1 MTEVIPGINLL
12 QLPLPSRDILM
23 GYVNVYLIHG
33 DNGCLLVDTG
43 WESEPAFDSLKRQL
57 AEIGTHFED
66 ISQIVATHIHPDHY
80 SLAGRLK
87 QLCPAKIALHYLER
101 DLVESYSDIGKL
113 MQQGIERM
121 QINGV
126 PVDELSQVL
135 TRMRAT
141 HPEMMKFTPPVLPD
155 TTLYGGEVIS
165 VGVFSFKVLWTPGHS
180 PGHICLYEPTK
191 KIIIS
196 GDHILPTITPIIELR
211 PHSSDNP
218 LGDYINSLNAVKP
231 LDVNLVLSGHENPF
245 NGLQPRVEGII
256 QHHKQR
262 NSVILETI
270 KAKPKT
276 AYQIANEILWIP
288 DQGGVNW
295 RDLAP
300 GDKIMAVSETLAHLE
315 SMRFS
320 GEVDKFSKGSI
331 IYYQAT

>member
-1 MTEVIPGINLL
+1 M
-12 QLPLPSRDILM
+12 
-23 GYVNVYLIHG
+23 
-33 DNGCLLVDTG
+33 
-43 WESEPAFDSLKRQL
+43 
-57 AEIGTHFED
+57 
-66 ISQIVATHIHPDHY
+66 
-80 SLAGRLK
+80 
-87 QLCPAKIALHYLER
+87 
-101 DLVESYSDIGKL
+101 
-113 MQQGIERM
+113 
-121 QINGV
+121 
-126 PVDELSQVL
+126 
-135 TRMRAT
+135 
-141 HPEMMKFTPPVLPD
+141 
-155 TTLYGGEVIS
+155 
-165 VGVFSFKVLWTPGHS
+165 
-180 PGHICLYEPTK
+180 
-191 KIIIS
+191 
-196 GDHILPTITPIIELR
+196 
-211 PHSSDNP
+211 
-218 LGDYINSLNAVKP
+218 
-231 LDVNLVLSGHENPF
+231 SGHENPF